1 MLSNLKLIEF
11 QGFLSTADDVCP
23 GNFGIQDQIS
33 ALKWVSTNINNF
45 GGNSNNI
52 TVFGHDA
59 GAISISILVTCAQ
72 SWGLYHNVMIIS
84 GSVFTP
90 NAVTIPDPKSALDFG
105 RAVNCDFGES
115 MVDSNSYNLSQ
126 RLVDCLRTKTTQELM
141 LVTKLSGLY
150 PNTFQFNFGPVVDKN
165 TSSPVLIDEPIRLFR
180 SGNYW
185 KTPMVSGITA
195 NEGALDY
202 FLYYDKIKDWT
213 LTEKIHYLFEK
224 FNYND
229 FYTKILTKSVDWFY
243 FKRLNDSVIPFS
255 GYDRKKN
262 FQNIN
267 LNNNLNQNIDW
278 AQQEREE
285 LALIDV
291 SL

>member
-1 MLSNLKLIEF
+1 
-11 QGFLSTADDVCP
+11 
-23 GNFGIQDQIS
+23 
-33 ALKWVSTNINNF
+33 
-45 GGNSNNI
+45 
-52 TVFGHDA
+52 
-59 GAISISILVTCAQ
+59 
-72 SWGLYHNVMIIS
+72 
-84 GSVFTP
+84 
-90 NAVTIPDPKSALDFG
+90 
-105 RAVNCDFGES
+105 
-115 MVDSNSYNLSQ
+115 
-126 RLVDCLRTKTTQELM
+126 
-141 LVTKLSGLY
+141 
-150 PNTFQFNFGPVVDKN
+150 
-165 TSSPVLIDEPIRLFR
+165 
-180 SGNYW
+180 
-185 KTPMVSGITA
+185 MVSGITA